1 MSQTDADLS
10 NFLNEAAGLLS
21 ASQQTLQKLA
31 EQSRHYLEKHGHSG
45 EHSPELAN
53 IRYLYEQASQ
63 LVNQSRTL
71 SGLLNG
77 HAASTPLPA
86 FLFSPIQ
93 ILQRQEE
100 ERARTAKDLEDSTAQ
115 LLANAIFELAA
126 VKRLI
131 NKEGELE
138 GLISGINALQQE
150 LEQGLADLRFFIAE
164 LEPSSTLGNFGL
176 VAGLRR
182 YLEKFSNRTGIE
194 TALEI
199 QTLIEPLPNT
209 IEIAIFRIIQE
220 ALQNTQQH
228 ARASRVQL
236 IISEENN
243 RLQFQII
250 DNGIGL
256 NPNVA
261 VHNQRRLGL
270 VGMKDIADMLAG
282 ELQIKS
288 SEEQGT
294 EVVLTIP
301 YPQF

>member
-10 NFLNEAAGLLS
+10 VFLNEAAGLLS
-21 ASQQTLQKLA
+21 ASQQTLQLLA
-31 EQSRHYLEKHGHSG
+31 EQSRQYLERHSG
-45 EHSPELAN
+45 ERNSELVDV
-53 IRYLYEQASQ
+53 RYLHEQATQ
-63 LVNQSRTL
+63 LLNQSRGL
-71 SGLLNG
+71 NGLLNG
-77 HAASTPLPA
+77 HAATPPLPA

-100 ERARTAKDLEDSTAQ
+100 ERARTAKDLEDTTAQ
-115 LLANAIFELAA
+115 LLANAIFELVS

-176 VAGLRR
+176 IAGLRR

-194 TALEI
+194 TALEV
-199 QTLIEPLPNT
+199 QTVIEALPNT

-220 ALQNTQQH
+220 ALHNTQQH
-228 ARASRVQL
+228 ARATRIQM
-236 IISEENN
+236 IIAEKEN
-243 RLQFQII
+243 RLQFRII

-256 NPNVA
+256 NPNVVA
-261 VHNQRRLGL
+261 HNQRRLGL
-270 VGMKDIADMLAG
+270 VGMKDIADLLAG

-288 SEEQGT
+288 SEEHGT
-294 EVVLTIP
+294 EVILTIP